1 MAEATLVESNVD
13 SMRSVSSLSWIPI
26 PTAMGGGR
34 GGGRGRGEG
43 GGGRGRGGRG
53 EGGGEQGVRA
63 YSSSI

>member
-34 GGGRGRGEG
+34 GGGRGEGGGGRGEG
-43 GGGRGRGGRG
+43 GGGRGTRG
-53 EGGGEQGVRA
+53 A
-63 YSSSI
+63 CI